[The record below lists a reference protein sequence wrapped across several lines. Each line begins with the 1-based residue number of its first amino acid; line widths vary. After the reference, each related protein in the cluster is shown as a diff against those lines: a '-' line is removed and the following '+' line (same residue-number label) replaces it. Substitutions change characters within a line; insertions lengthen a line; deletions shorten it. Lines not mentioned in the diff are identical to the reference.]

1 MKIQLVFDEQKR
13 GEFDVNGPA
22 EIYKALR
29 AQNIRS
35 EILLFDRAIDMCFE
49 RKFDD
54 AEILIQSLLLL
65 HPRDK
70 IANTLLIK
78 ILAAQKKFDQAR
90 QEIQKA
96 KGRGTQ
102 IPSNIRMYVEE
113 GIKRED
119 IKKQNEIVQIVNK
132 EKQKEEDLRKDIK
145 KLRREREMLQN
156 ENLFLSEQ
164 TKKWYLI
171 ASCIAGFGLF
181 VIIAMPYM
189 IQPSEQPNTI
199 EVQKQKDDTIHS
211 KTTKQNSNSENI
223 LQKSSPKTEKI
234 KAEKIKA
241 ESISK
246 NTSMLQNSDSVE
258 NSEPKNQ
265 TIDQKNDIPSPNTSN
280 QSPSTMSSEQKDVE
294 PSPKYSETL
303 MQSKKTNTA
312 KHTEQIQ
319 NQNNPNP
326 SSKNVQFPFTYVVQK
341 GDTLDKIA
349 ERYYGRKS
357 EWKKIAENNDVSP
370 RNLQI
375 GQKLIIVAP

>member
-78 ILAAQKKFDQAR
+78 ILAAQKKFEQAR

-145 KLRREREMLQN
+145 KLRREREILQN

-181 VIIAMPYM
+181 VIIAMPY
-189 IQPSEQPNTI
+189 IIKPSQQPNAI
-199 EVQKQKDDTIHS
+199 KVQNQTEENIHT
-211 KTTKQNSNSENI
+211 KTKKQNISSESTI
-223 LQKSSPKTEKI
+223 KKSSPPEQI
-234 KAEKIKA
+234 KQET
-241 ESISK
+241 ISK
-246 NTSMLQNSDSVE
+246 NTLVKKNSETKHQSTEQQNE
-258 NSEPKNQ
+258 NSIPIPK
-265 TIDQKNDIPSPNTSN
+265 TSL
-280 QSPSTMSSEQKDVE
+280 QSSLNVSAETKEQKDISRS
-294 PSPKYSETL
+294 PSPKHSETKQQPKKVITTEKKEQTEN
-303 MQSKKTNTA
+303 QS
-312 KHTEQIQ
+312 
-319 NQNNPNP
+319 NPNP
-326 SSKNVQFPFTYVVQK
+326 SSKNVTYPFTYVVQK

-349 ERYYGRKS
+349 EKYYGRKS
-357 EWKKIAENNDVSP
+357 EWQRIAENNDVSP